1 MSGRPQ
7 NENLINLND
16 RSPEE
21 AHAIRSA
28 GGKAAQEK
36 RRRQK
41 QMAELL
47 QIYSELPILKGKAK
61 SRLEKLGIADE
72 DLTQKALVAD
82 ALMQVAQLGNV
93 QAIQLYL
100 DLLGESGGG
109 ATPENNLLSALLDGT
124 KEDIDADDI
133 PELQQ
138 TTKSGDD
145 VVE

>member
-82 ALMQVAQLGNV
+82 ALMQEHGLSLPLPPQGTTNDDDRFEKG
-93 QAIQLYL
+93 L
-100 DLLGESGGG
+100 D
-109 ATPENNLLSALLDGT
+109 
-124 KEDIDADDI
+124 K
-133 PELQQ
+133 Q
-138 TTKSGDD
+138 
-145 VVE
+145 V

>member
-1 MSGRPQ
+1 M
-7 NENLINLND
+7 I
-16 RSPEE
+16 
-21 AHAIRSA
+21 
-28 GGKAAQEK
+28 AARK
-36 RRRQK
+36 
-41 QMAELL
+41 AELL

>member
-1 MSGRPQ
+1 
-7 NENLINLND
+7 
-16 RSPEE
+16 
-21 AHAIRSA
+21 
-28 GGKAAQEK
+28 
-36 RRRQK
+36 
-41 QMAELL
+41 
-47 QIYSELPILKGKAK
+47 
-61 SRLEKLGIADE
+61 
-72 DLTQKALVAD
+72 
-82 ALMQVAQLGNV
+82 MQVAQLGNV

>member
-1 MSGRPQ
+1 
-7 NENLINLND
+7 
-16 RSPEE
+16 
-21 AHAIRSA
+21 
-28 GGKAAQEK
+28 
-36 RRRQK
+36 
-41 QMAELL
+41 MAELL